1 MNTFPFDIIRL
12 HSKFHRTILTA
23 AHCICHSPSQ
33 RLFERENGIMLE
45 GFTTC
50 KMPFGSKSKPT
61 YRLNQY
67 IPLKNDKG
75 KSLKESQIEF
85 MWDNKIKTKSH
96 SFNHIAVKIGS
107 RDFTKGV
114 QQQIQFAYNMYVDK
128 GFNWENMKPDIALV
142 IVKRDITSIPNGQV
156 GPICLPSRQGNVY
169 DKSHAIIFIII
180 LPILLKL
187 LLA

>member
-1 MNTFPFDIIRL
+1 MHL

-23 AHCICHSPSQ
+23 AHCICYS
-33 RLFERENGIMLE
+33 RNKRKFLRENGIMLE

-50 KMPFGSKSKPT
+50 KMPFGSNSKPT

-75 KSLKESQIEF
+75 KSLKENEIEY

-96 SFNHIAVKIGS
+96 SFNHIVVKIGS

-114 QQQIQFAYNMYVDK
+114 PQRVQNAYNMYQ
-128 GFNWENMKPDIALV
+128 GPNYL
-142 IVKRDITSIPNGQV
+142 IT
-156 GPICLPSRQGNVY
+156 
-169 DKSHAIIFIII
+169 
-180 LPILLKL
+180 KL
-187 LLA
+187 EKER